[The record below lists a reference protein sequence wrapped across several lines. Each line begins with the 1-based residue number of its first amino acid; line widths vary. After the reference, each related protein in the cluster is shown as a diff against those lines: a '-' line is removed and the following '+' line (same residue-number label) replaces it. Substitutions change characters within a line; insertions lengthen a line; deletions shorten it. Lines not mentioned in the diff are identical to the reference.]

1 MLITKTLAFL
11 GSRNIV
17 TPNIAILQPAD
28 PFLDTAGE
36 ALRRR
41 IFLSEGESGEALC
54 LRPEFT
60 IPVCRHHIASHA
72 NTPARYGY
80 CGTVFRQRREGGSE
94 FTQAGIEDL
103 GDADEAAADARCMAD
118 AFTLVADLKPDFTP
132 TIVLGDEALFV
143 ALLKALDLE
152 PVWQAR
158 LTRLFGDTA
167 KLAQALESQT
177 TSVMPLPFD
186 GLDAETIVFRIE
198 AEMEAAGLAES
209 GGRTPEDITA
219 RLMEKRA
226 AAASNIS
233 AKARAILA
241 AFLAL
246 ECPLNNAQVVLQ
258 RFEIAHNVQ
267 FGTALLSFC
276 ARIEAL
282 TKAQVNPAKIAFRAA
297 FGRPLDYYSAMQ
309 FEFYGPGPLPLI
321 GGGRY
326 NHLMALLGAAKPIP
340 AVGFSM
346 WLDRVE
352 AIGEAAQP

>member
-1 MLITKTLAFL
+1 MLSPLSFL
-11 GSRNIV
+11 QSRNLTI
-17 TPNIAILQPAD
+17 PEISILQPAD

-103 GDADEAAADARCMAD
+103 GDTNEAAADARCVAD
-118 AFTLVADLKPDFTP
+118 AVDLLAMLRPEFKPN
-132 TIVLGDEALFV
+132 IVLGDEALFV
-143 ALLKALDLE
+143 ALLEALNLA
-152 PVWQAR
+152 PVWQSR
-158 LTRLFGDTA
+158 LTRMFGDNA
-167 KLAQALESQT
+167 KLADALENHVT
-177 TSVMPLPFD
+177 LPAALPFD
-186 GLDAETIVFRIE
+186 ELDFGAIVTRIE
-198 AEMEAAGLAES
+198 AEMLAVGLLDS
-209 GGRTPEDITA
+209 GGRTPEDIAA
-219 RLMEKRA
+219 RLIEKRVL
-226 AAASNIS
+226 AASGIS
-233 AKARAILA
+233 AKVREILT

-246 ECPLNNAQVVLQ
+246 ECPLDQAESVLKQ
-258 RFEIAHNVQ
+258 FQTTHQVQ
-267 FGTALLSFC
+267 FGIALQHFS
-276 ARIEAL
+276 ARLVAMRHASINAANI
-282 TKAQVNPAKIAFRAA
+282 TFRAS
-297 FGRPLDYYSAMQ
+297 FGRSLDYYSAMQ
-309 FEFYGPGPLPLI
+309 FEIYVASDLPLI

-326 NHLMALLGAAKPIP
+326 NRLMMLLGATKPIP

-352 AIGEAAQP
+352 GL